1 MTESE
6 EHLRNGQIAEN
17 SSAFEE
23 KHKKIQI
30 SMTKTF
36 IASILLFAL
45 GATTASRAEIHF
57 RLEGT
62 IGQDITDTLQVF
74 DEIYWENGGGISIG
88 TLYINHGEIVPFTG
102 TLPKSTTVFAEKWGL
117 DFIVLADG
125 TTHLERKLNEY
136 GRYDILQSGNP
147 LAEAMTWMLKER
159 NSGIE
164 RLFYLTDS
172 LGVPTKTALA
182 VSDDSSAM
190 RIMTAHGNDIV
201 GAKYQ
206 KHFADIIQ
214 KYSPYRGL
222 ELLDMLNPEFL
233 ARSPW
238 LQERRVKMLGMVA
251 QTLEGMM
258 FCDFSTEHEGKATK
272 LSDYVGRGQYVLVDF
287 WASWLP
293 EEVPNVVAAYKKY
306 KRKGLQVVGA
316 AIGEPAERSIEY
328 VSKNQIPY
336 PQMYGV
342 KEESQNL
349 YGVLG
354 QHLILF
360 GPDGR
365 IVARGHDLSGKI
377 GQKLEEIFK

>member
-1 MTESE
+1 MKRAYTLITS
-6 EHLRNGQIAEN
+6 L
-17 SSAFEE
+17 
-23 KHKKIQI
+23 
-30 SMTKTF
+30 
-36 IASILLFAL
+36 LLFAF

-57 RLEGT
+57 RLEGN
-62 IGQDITDTLQVF
+62 IGQDVTDTLEVYDHRF
-74 DEIYWENGGGISIG
+74 VEMGGGISIG
-88 TLYINHGEIVPFTG
+88 TLCIVHGEIVPLTG
-102 TLPKSTTVFAEKWGL
+102 TLPEPTSVFTMKWEGKSSCSL
-117 DFIVLADG
+117 DHIVLADG
-125 TTHLERKLNEY
+125 TTHLEGKLNEF
-136 GRYDILQSGNP
+136 GRYDIIQSGNP

-164 RLFYLTDS
+164 RLFYLDGS

-206 KHFADIIQ
+206 KHFADKIQ
-214 KYSPYRGL
+214 QYSPYRGL

-238 LQERRVKMLGMVA
+238 LQERREKMLGLVA
-251 QTLEGMM
+251 PTSEGMM
-258 FCDFSTEHEGKATK
+258 YRDFAVEQDGKTIH
-272 LSDYVGRGQYVLVDF
+272 LSDYVGHGQYVLVDF

-293 EEVPNVVAAYKKY
+293 EEVPNVVVAYKKY

-365 IVARGHDLSGKI
+365 IIARGHDLSGKI

>member
-1 MTESE
+1 MK
-6 EHLRNGQIAEN
+6 
-17 SSAFEE
+17 SAY
-23 KHKKIQI
+23 
-30 SMTKTF
+30 TLV
-36 IASILLFAL
+36 ASLLLFAF
-45 GATTASRAEIHF
+45 GATTASWAEIHF

-62 IGQDITDTLQVF
+62 IGQDVTDTLQVF

-125 TTHLERKLNEY
+125 TTHLERKLNEF

-206 KHFADIIQ
+206 KHFADKIQ
-214 KYSPYRGL
+214 QYSPYRGL

-238 LQERRVKMLGMVA
+238 LQERREKMLGLVA
-251 QTLEGMM
+251 PTSEGMM
-258 FCDFSTEHEGKATK
+258 YRDFAVEQEGKTIH
-272 LSDYVGRGQYVLVDF
+272 LSDYVGHGKYLLVDF

-293 EEVPNVVAAYKKY
+293 EEVPNVVVAYKKY

>member
-1 MTESE
+1 
-6 EHLRNGQIAEN
+6 
-17 SSAFEE
+17 
-23 KHKKIQI
+23 
-30 SMTKTF
+30 MTKTF
-36 IASILLFAL
+36 ITSILLFTL

-57 RLEGT
+57 RLEGN
-62 IGQDITDTLQVF
+62 IGQDVTDTLKVLDQSDV
-74 DEIYWENGGGISIG
+74 EMEGGIIIG
-88 TLYINHGEIVPFTG
+88 TLYIVHGEIVPFTG
-102 TLPKSTTVFAEKWGL
+102 TLPEPTSVYAFGKKNLEH
-117 DFIVLADG
+117 IVLADG
-125 TTHLERKLNEY
+125 TTHLEGKLNEF

-164 RLFYLTDS
+164 RMFYLTDS

-182 VSDDSSAM
+182 VSDDSTAM

-201 GAKYQ
+201 GAKYL
-206 KHFADIIQ
+206 KHCADNIQ
-214 KYSPYRGL
+214 QYSPYRGL

-238 LQERRVKMLGMVA
+238 LQERRVKMLGQVA

-258 FCDFSTEHEGKATK
+258 FWDFSTEHEGKATK

-328 VSKNQIPY
+328 VRKNKIPY

-342 KEESQNL
+342 NEESQKL

>member
-1 MTESE
+1 MK
-6 EHLRNGQIAEN
+6 
-17 SSAFEE
+17 SAY
-23 KHKKIQI
+23 
-30 SMTKTF
+30 TLV
-36 IASILLFAL
+36 ASLLLFAF

-57 RLEGT
+57 RLEGN
-62 IGQDITDTLQVF
+62 IGQDVTDTLEVF
-74 DEIYWENGGGISIG
+74 DEMFWENGGGISIG

-102 TLPKSTTVFAEKWGL
+102 TLPKTATIFASDEHLNNTRGL
-117 DFIVLADG
+117 SMIVLTEG
-125 TTHLERKLNEY
+125 MTHLEGKLNEY
-136 GRYDILQSGNP
+136 GNHVIIQSGNP
-147 LAEAMTWMLKER
+147 LAEAMTWMDEER
-159 NSGIE
+159 NRGIE
-164 RLFYLTDS
+164 RLFYLDGS
-172 LGVPTKTALA
+172 LGVPVTTALA
-182 VSDDSSAM
+182 VADDSSVM

-201 GAKYQ
+201 GAKCQ
-206 KHFADIIQ
+206 KHFADKIQ
-214 KYSPYRGL
+214 QYSPYRGL

-238 LQERRVKMLGMVA
+238 LQERREKMLGLVA
-251 QTLEGMM
+251 PTSEGMM
-258 FCDFSTEHEGKATK
+258 YRDFAVEQDGKTIH
-272 LSDYVGRGQYVLVDF
+272 LSDYVGHGKYVLVDF

-342 KEESQNL
+342 KEESQKL

-365 IVARGHDLSGKI
+365 IVARGHDLSGKV
-377 GQKLEEIFK
+377 GQKLEGIIK